1 MSRETLF
8 GLPED
13 AFHFTV
19 PRKGLITK
27 TEIRVLSLSRLDLA
41 PGLHLWDIGA
51 GSGSVGIE
59 AARLVPTL
67 TVTAIEKDQ
76 EDFDCLI
83 KNVSAFGLDGR
94 IRTIHGKAPEKLPR
108 DPRPD
113 RVFIGGTGGRLSD
126 LLDLSLELLPPDG
139 KVVINLATF
148 ENISE
153 VLDWTREK
161 EISPEIWQIQ
171 TGRGKTILGL
181 HRIEA
186 MNPVVII
193 SFSPKNPETPSKTAG
208 EQS

>member
-1 MSRETLF
+1 MNHNTLF
-8 GLPED
+8 GLPEE

-59 AARLVPTL
+59 AARLVPSL

-76 EDFDCLI
+76 EDFDCLV
-83 KNVSAFGLDGR
+83 KNVTAFGLNDR
-94 IRTIHGKAPEKLPR
+94 FRMIHGKAPEKLPE

-113 RVFIGGTGGRLSD
+113 RIFIGGTGGNLST
-126 LLDLSLELLPPDG
+126 LLDLSLALLPPDG

-148 ENISE
+148 ENIAE
-153 VLDWTREK
+153 VLAWTSEK
-161 EISPEIWQIQ
+161 KISPEIWQIQ
-171 TGRGKTILGL
+171 SGRGKTILGL

-186 MNPVVII
+186 MNPVVIL
-193 SFSPKNPETPSKTAG
+193 SFSPAAS
-208 EQS
+208 